1 MSDITFLN
9 KGQSDWQKVVNQN
22 FDNLNGDMIHFSDT
36 GWLTDGL
43 TLGANVTSADLK
55 YRIVTLGSRKTF
67 TIYGS
72 FVLQNAMLTASWGS
86 SGRLLLAF
94 PASVSKAPLQV
105 QRLIPTDINNGHQ
118 NFVFRDLLSNNQ
130 YGIYFDN
137 FLSFADVATNYP
149 ATVTIIVS
157 HQFDVQ

>member
-1 MSDITFLN
+1 MSDITLLN
-9 KGQSDWQKVVNQN
+9 KGQSDWQNVVNKN
-22 FDNLNGDMIHFSDT
+22 FENINGDMIPFSDT

-43 TLGANVTSADLK
+43 TLGANATSTDLK
-55 YRIVTLGSRKTF
+55 YRIVTLGNRKTF

-72 FVLQNAMLTASWGS
+72 FVLQNAMLAASWGS

-94 PASVSKAPLQV
+94 PASVSKAPLPA
-105 QRLIPTDINNGHQ
+105 QRLIPTDINSGRQ
-118 NFVFRDLLSNNQ
+118 NFVFRDLLSDNQ

-137 FLSFADVATNYP
+137 FLSSGDVATNYP
-149 ATVTIIVS
+149 ATLTISVS